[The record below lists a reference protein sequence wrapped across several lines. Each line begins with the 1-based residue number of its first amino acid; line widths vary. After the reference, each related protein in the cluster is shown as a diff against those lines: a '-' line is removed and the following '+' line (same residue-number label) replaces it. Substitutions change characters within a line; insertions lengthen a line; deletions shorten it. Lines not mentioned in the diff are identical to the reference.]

1 MAEESQKKN
10 RVLYNVQDLYFG
22 LISGE
27 LNSPYVQDE
36 DGTEIEIIKRIH
48 RVQSVSYDFN
58 TIRQDIGILG
68 KSSFDDNV
76 ITQPPDINVN
86 ITHTLEGL
94 NNEHKM
100 GFNILSIGA
109 NNSSNKEFTRSFLF
123 SGTRQQNIY
132 LAVNQN
138 QTDIREAIREP
149 NEIQGLIDSGR
160 YGELGHSNTDK
171 MGMVVFQNAYLTNY
185 ALDVSLGG
193 LPKADTSW
201 TCDNAIYLNTASGQY
216 VSWLDSETATTYNK
230 KSDPTNPD
238 SPDIKFM
245 VPGNYKRTNP
255 NFDPSYTFKPSDA
268 TVTIV
273 SRPAES
279 DTLLNKD
286 FEDGGALTAYK
297 GTQSNDSTTSYAG
310 TKSLKIVGD
319 NTGVGVRVDMPHS
332 LMEENQYYTLEAYV
346 KTNSSAAF
354 NVQFSVTSDIS
365 ANPVVTSNLSTF
377 TSVKQQDGWLKVKK
391 RVKLDSVKQY
401 LYIFSN
407 EANKNLWIDNLKIYK
422 DAENPPLRF
431 HTDLMQSFTLNV
443 PLPRDNISVVGHKY
457 YLDRAL
463 MLPVKST
470 FSIALSSQDGEFPVT
485 TSLGE
490 DVKGDFLDNLR
501 TDEEYDVYLTFT
513 DDLSREGM
521 KFRIMGSRFESV
533 NYGADIDNNKT
544 STINFSM
551 SNDYDYGRNVIA
563 AEGKGLFVLDF
574 LVNDSL
580 VTLTNDGGD
589 PLVDQYPHNF

>member
-36 DGTEIEIIKRIH
+36 NGTEIEIIKRIH
-48 RVQSVSYDFN
+48 RVQNVSYDFN
-58 TIRQDIGILG
+58 TVRQDIGILG

-100 GFNILSIGA
+100 GFNVLSIGD
-109 NNSSNKEFTRSFLF
+109 NNSSNKEFTRDFLF

-138 QTDIREAIREP
+138 DSDIREAKRNP
-149 NEIQGLIDSGR
+149 SEIQDLINAGS
-160 YGELGHSNTDK
+160 YGDIGHSNTDK
-171 MGMVVFQNAYLTNY
+171 MGMVVFQNAYATNY
-185 ALDVSLGG
+185 TLDITLGD

-216 VSWLDSETATTYNK
+216 VSWLDAKTATTYNK
-230 KSDPTNPD
+230 KHAGTNKD
-238 SPDIKFM
+238 VKFM
-245 VPGNYKRTNP
+245 VPGNYERVNP
-255 NFDPSYTFKPSDA
+255 NIDPNYTFKPSDA
-268 TVTIV
+268 TVEII
-273 SRPAES
+273 SRPATT

-286 FEDGGALTAYK
+286 FEDSSTLTDYK
-297 GTQSNDSTTSYAG
+297 GTQTNDGTVSYAG
-310 TKSLKIVGD
+310 NKSLKVVGG
-319 NTGVGVRVDMPHS
+319 NTGGGVRVDMPHD
-332 LMEENQYYTLEAYV
+332 LMQVDKYYTLEVYI
-346 KTNSSAAF
+346 KTDSSSAF

-377 TSVKQQDGWLKVKK
+377 QNIKFQDGWVKIKK
-391 RVKLDSVKQY
+391 RVKLDSVKKY
-401 LYIFSN
+401 LYIHTTQP
-407 EANKNLWIDNLKIYK
+407 NKTFWVDDLKVYK

-443 PLPRDNISVVGHKY
+443 PMPRDNIAAVGYKY
-457 YLDRAL
+457 YIDRAVL
-463 MLPVKST
+463 LPVKST
-470 FSIALSSQDGEFPVT
+470 FSVALSSQDGEFPVS

-490 DVKGDFLDNLR
+490 DAKGDFLDNLR
-501 TDEEYDVYLTFT
+501 TDEEYDVYVTFT
-513 DDLSREGM
+513 DNLSREGM
-521 KFRIMGSRFESV
+521 KFRMMGARFESV

-551 SNDYDYGRNVIA
+551 SNDYDYGRSVVS
-563 AEGKGLFVLDF
+563 AEGKGLFVVDF

-580 VTLTNDGGD
+580 IPLTNDDGD
-589 PLVDQYPHNF
+589 YLIDTYPHNF